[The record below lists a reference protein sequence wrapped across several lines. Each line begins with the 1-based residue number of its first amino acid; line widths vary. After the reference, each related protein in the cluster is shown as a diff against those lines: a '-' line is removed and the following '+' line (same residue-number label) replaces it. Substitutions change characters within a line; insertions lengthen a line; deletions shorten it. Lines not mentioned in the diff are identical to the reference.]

1 MFDKKNTITKII
13 IWVIYFECEDITEFH
28 HAFNLQIFKTQV
40 IKLGYI
46 YKGYI

>member
-1 MFDKKNTITKII
+1 MIHQKNITTKII
-13 IWVIYFECEDITEFH
+13 IWVIYFKCEDISEFH
-28 HAFNLQIFKTQV
+28 YTFNLQIFKTQG